1 LEPLTATVGDVVHAP
16 VVFEQNP
23 LPAMINAVGVPCDE
37 YVVSI
42 EVIAGAACAPDAA
55 NPNAAATGSRIVRE
69 VWRMK
74 AVP

>member
-1 LEPLTATVGDVVHAP
+1 
-16 VVFEQNP
+16 
-23 LPAMINAVGVPCDE
+23 MINAVGVPCDE